1 MHFVQQ
7 HSNYHQFIYIYIAGK
22 DFGPSQNYPVTFL
35 AGSITQSVNIPI
47 IDDSVKELDETFELE
62 ISVPETA
69 IATGVIDGCDP
80 FTSSV
85 TVEITDDRK
94 LRVY

>member
-1 MHFVQQ
+1 M
-7 HSNYHQFIYIYIAGK
+7 YIAGK

-47 IDDSVKELDETFELE
+47 IDDCVNELDETFELE
-62 ISVPETA
+62 INVPEAA
-69 IATGVIDGCDP
+69 IATGIIDGCDP

-85 TVEITDDRK
+85 TVEITNDRK
-94 LRVY
+94 LHVY